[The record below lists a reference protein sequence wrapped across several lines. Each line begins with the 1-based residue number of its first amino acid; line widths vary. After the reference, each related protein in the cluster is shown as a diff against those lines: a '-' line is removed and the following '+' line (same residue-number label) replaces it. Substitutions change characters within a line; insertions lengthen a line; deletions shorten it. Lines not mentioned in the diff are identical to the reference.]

1 MQMIK
6 TDGNGAIVAFPYSEY
21 QLRLDNP
28 GTSFPKT
35 IAEEVLA
42 SWDVYPVVSEVGPP
56 VNEDTHY
63 TEANAAPTLID
74 GVWTLQSIEV
84 EKTDAQKTEWMS
96 MKEDTR
102 RSLRDIKLQETD
114 FYALTD
120 VTMTSAMA
128 SYRQA
133 LRDITSHANW
143 PDLDDADWPTAP

>member
-1 MQMIK
+1 MIK
-6 TDGNGAIVAFPYSEY
+6 TDGNGSIVTFPYSEY

-42 SWDVYPVVSEVGPP
+42 SWNVYPVISEVGPP

-102 RSLRDIKLQETD
+102 RSLRGIKLQETD